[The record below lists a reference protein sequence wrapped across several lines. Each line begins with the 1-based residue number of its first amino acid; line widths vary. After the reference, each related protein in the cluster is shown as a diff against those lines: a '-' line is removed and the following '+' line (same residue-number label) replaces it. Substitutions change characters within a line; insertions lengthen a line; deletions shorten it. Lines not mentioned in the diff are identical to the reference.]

1 MTASAPAPL
10 TEFRTTRR
18 VEFADTDLGGIV
30 HFARFFVFMET
41 AEHELL
47 RSLGT
52 SVHVTDDDG
61 RVIGWPRVEARCEY
75 VAPVHFEDLV
85 EIVLRVA
92 RKGARSMSYDAEF
105 YVRGRLCARG
115 RMTSVCCVLNDPSGL
130 KPIPIPEPL
139 ASRLAEAPAAAAA
152 ARDGHA
158 PEPSRIHSAPDE
170 ARRR

>member
-1 MTASAPAPL
+1 MTDSNRTPL

-41 AEHELL
+41 AEHELM
-47 RSLGT
+47 RALGT
-52 SVHVTDDDG
+52 SVHVTDADG

-75 VAPVHFEDLV
+75 LAPVHFGDVV

-92 RKGARSMSYDAEF
+92 RKGARSMTYDAEF
-105 YVRGRLCARG
+105 FARGRMCARG
-115 RMTSVCCVLNDPSGL
+115 RMTSVCCVLNDPGGL

-139 ASRLAEAPAAAAA
+139 ASGLAPAPAGAAGRA
-152 ARDGHA
+152 
-158 PEPSRIHSAPDE
+158 
-170 ARRR
+170 

>member
-1 MTASAPAPL
+1 MTAPAPV

-18 VEFADTDLGGIV
+18 VDFADTDLGGIV

-52 SVHVTDDDG
+52 SVHVTTGDG

-75 VAPVHFEDLV
+75 LAPVHFEDVV

-92 RKGARSMSYDAEF
+92 RKGARAMTYDAEF
-105 YVRGRLCARG
+105 FVRGRLCARG

-130 KPIPIPEPL
+130 RPIPIPEPL
-139 ASRLAEAPAAAAA
+139 ASRLAAPIGVAAGDH
-152 ARDGHA
+152 RG
-158 PEPSRIHSAPDE
+158 
-170 ARRR
+170 